1 MKNML
6 VPIVLLAILIC
17 GHSDAQWNKC
27 DSGFCSLASIG
38 SSGAFTT
45 FAPATLSN
53 ATLSNGNLTVTGN
66 GGGVGGAASTSYKSS
81 GKFCVSFTINQ
92 STANTDFIGIQ
103 DNTVP
108 GYPAVTNGSPG
119 HYAGWWIKNN
129 QILNSGG
136 SQGALQAAGVN
147 GNSLNI
153 AVDIGNGTCWY
164 QLLNPTAG
172 NWNNDA
178 SANPATNTNG
188 KVCAYTN
195 VAPMFGISNIGSPST
210 GDGVT
215 ANFGATA
222 CSGQLPSGFSAGW
235 PQ

>member
-6 VPIVLLAILIC
+6 VPIVLLVILIC

-53 ATLSNGNLTVTGN
+53 ATLSNGNLTATRTN
-66 GGGVGGAASTSYKSS
+66 TSTGGAASTSYKSS
-81 GKFCVSFTINQ
+81 GKYCFTVTVGS
-92 STANTDFIGIQ
+92 STANTDFIGTQ
-103 DNTVP
+103 DNTT
-108 GYPAVTNGSPG
+108 GYPAETNGSPG
-119 HYAGWWIKNN
+119 NYAGYRVKNN
-129 QILNSGG
+129 QILLSGG
-136 SQGALQAAGVN
+136 SQGALQAVPVS
-147 GNSLNI
+147 GNKINV
-153 AVDIGNGTCWY
+153 AVDIGNLRCWY
-164 QLLNPTAG
+164 QLSNPTAG

-188 KVCAYTN
+188 KVCLAN
-195 VAPMFGISNIGSPST
+195 VAPVVAFSSIGSPT
-210 GDGVT
+210 VGDNFT
-215 ANFGATA
+215 ADFSSTA
-222 CSGQLPSGFSAGW
+222 CSGQLPSGFTAGW